1 MRAAPGAAAI
11 GQFARKIVPPEGT
24 KDEAGSLVLRPA
36 RGGWKSQPLERHM
49 QTRLLVPTMLL
60 ALLALP
66 MAAHAQGTVRGMQRG
81 AAQGERD
88 AGPVGAVVG
97 GTIGA
102 VTGTIGG
109 ILGVEERP
117 RFREYVVRQRHPS
130 YRYESDLRI
139 GASLP
144 ENGVTY
150 YEVPSEYHAQGYRY
164 TYVN

>member
-1 MRAAPGAAAI
+1 
-11 GQFARKIVPPEGT
+11 
-24 KDEAGSLVLRPA
+24 
-36 RGGWKSQPLERHM
+36 M
-49 QTRLLVPTMLL
+49 QTKFLLPTMLL
-60 ALLALP
+60 ALLTVP
-66 MAAHAQGTVRGMQRG
+66 MAAHAQGTVRGMERG

-117 RFREYVVRQRHPS
+117 RFREYVVRQGHPS
-130 YRYESDLRI
+130 YRYESDLRL
-139 GASLP
+139 GVALP

-150 YEVPSEYHAQGYRY
+150 YEVPGEYHVAGYRY
-164 TYVN
+164 AYVNDHTVLVDQRTRQIVEIID

>member
-1 MRAAPGAAAI
+1 
-11 GQFARKIVPPEGT
+11 
-24 KDEAGSLVLRPA
+24 
-36 RGGWKSQPLERHM
+36 M
-49 QTRLLVPTMLL
+49 QNKFLLPTMLL
-60 ALLALP
+60 ALLTVP
-66 MAAHAQGTVRGMQRG
+66 MTAHAQGTVQGMQRG
-81 AAQGERD
+81 D

-139 GASLP
+139 GAPLP

-164 TYVN
+164 TYVNDHAVLVDPRTHQIVEIID

>member
-1 MRAAPGAAAI
+1 
-11 GQFARKIVPPEGT
+11 
-24 KDEAGSLVLRPA
+24 
-36 RGGWKSQPLERHM
+36 M
-49 QTRLLVPTMLL
+49 QTKFLVPTMLL
-60 ALLALP
+60 ALLTLP
-66 MAAHAQGTVRGMQRG
+66 VAMPVAAHAQGTVRGMERG

-117 RFREYVVRQRHPS
+117 RFREYVVRQRQPS
-130 YRYESDLRI
+130 YRYESELRV
-139 GASLP
+139 GAALP

-150 YEVPSEYHAQGYRY
+150 YEVPAEYRVSGYRY
-164 TYVN
+164 TYVNDRAVLVDPRTHQIVEIID

>member
-1 MRAAPGAAAI
+1 
-11 GQFARKIVPPEGT
+11 
-24 KDEAGSLVLRPA
+24 
-36 RGGWKSQPLERHM
+36 
-49 QTRLLVPTMLL
+49 
-60 ALLALP
+60 
-66 MAAHAQGTVRGMQRG
+66 MQRG

-150 YEVPSEYHAQGYRY
+150 ERGAERISRAAATATLTSTITPSSWTRARIRSSRSSTNGTSISAKPNSPPHLAAGFLLPNCNQR
-164 TYVN
+164 TMQV